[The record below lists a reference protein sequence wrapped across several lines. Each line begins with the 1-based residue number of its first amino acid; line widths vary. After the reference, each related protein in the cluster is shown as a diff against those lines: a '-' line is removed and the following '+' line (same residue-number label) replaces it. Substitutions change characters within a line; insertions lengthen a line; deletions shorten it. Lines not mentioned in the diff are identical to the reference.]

1 MSSER
6 FYTNVHMVG
15 DNFLVR
21 GYENGKKVSFKE
33 KFQPTL
39 FVKSKREGEWKTLDG
54 ESVEPIQPGTVRECR
69 EFFRKYDGVDGFKIY
84 GNERYIYQY
93 ISDTYSENEIKWDI
107 NKINLVTIDIEVK
120 SEEGFPDPL
129 SCSEEMLTISIQD
142 YNTKEITTWGR
153 KPYVPSQNNVTYH
166 HYSDEIDMLNAF
178 LHWWQTNT
186 PDIVTGWNVRFY
198 DIPYLCGRIERI
210 MGEKKKRSLSP
221 WGMVTMEEIS
231 MNGRDQKVFEI
242 IGVTT
247 LDYLELYKKF
257 TYVNRESYRLDFI
270 AEVELGQKKLDH
282 SEFNTFKE
290 FYDGNWKKFVDY
302 NIVDVELVDRM
313 EDKLR
318 LIELILTMAFDAK
331 VNFVDPMFQVRLW
344 DTIIYNYLK
353 KRKIVVPPNERNG
366 DKDSKFAG
374 AYVKEPKPGVYD
386 WVVSFDLNSLYPHLM
401 MQYNISPETLV
412 EERHPSVTVDKILNE
427 DLTFEMYKDYAVCA
441 NGAMFRKDVKGFMP
455 ELMEK
460 MYAERKAFKK
470 KMLKSKQK
478 LVDIEIEMKRRGI
491 K

>member
-1 MSSER
+1 
-6 FYTNVHMVG
+6 MVG

-478 LVDIEIEMKRRGI
+478 LVDIETEMKRRGI